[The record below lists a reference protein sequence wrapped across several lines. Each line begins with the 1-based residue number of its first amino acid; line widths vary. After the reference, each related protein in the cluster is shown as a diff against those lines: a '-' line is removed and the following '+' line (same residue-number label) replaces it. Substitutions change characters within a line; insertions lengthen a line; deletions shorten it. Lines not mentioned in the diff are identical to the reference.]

1 LRQCENR
8 QSLFLPLPWH
18 PLRFW
23 CLKKFAQMFP
33 RQLLQNSAIK
43 ISQLE
48 DAGVHAI
55 ML

>member
-1 LRQCENR
+1 LVRHCFAVFGVSE
-8 QSLFLPLPWH
+8 
-18 PLRFW
+18 
-23 CLKKFAQMFP
+23 KFAQMFP

-55 ML
+55 TP